1 MNWADV
7 QSVYPDTSYWLA
19 MRCVADSRHDAWAG
33 FHPNIEHARLIWSPW
48 THFELLNAL
57 RQLTRTTPPALERT
71 GARQIIAALER
82 ELARGYYDLA
92 ILDWRDELRTCR
104 ELSATHGYEL
114 AMRSGDVVHVAVAK
128 LQGADLFVT
137 CDADQ
142 HALAEAAGLR
152 TILVGGSR

>member
-1 MNWADV
+1 MKLAGV
-7 QSVYPDTSYWLA
+7 QTVYPDTSYWVA
-19 MRCVADSRHDAWAG
+19 MRCVADSRHGAWVS

-48 THFELLNAL
+48 THFELLNTL
-57 RQLTRTTPPALERT
+57 RQLTRTTPPALERA

-104 ELSATHGYEL
+104 ELSAAHGYDL

-128 LQGADLFVT
+128 LCGADLFAT

-142 HALAEAAGLR
+142 HALAEAAGLSAV
-152 TILVGGSR
+152 LVGG

>member
-1 MNWADV
+1 MSRTEV
-7 QSVYPDTSYWLA
+7 RSVYPDTSYWVA
-19 MRCVADSRHDAWAG
+19 MRCAGDSRHHAWAE
-33 FHPNIEHARLIWSPW
+33 FHASIEQARLIWSPW

-57 RQLTRTTPPALERT
+57 RQLTRTTPPALERS

-104 ELSATHGYEL
+104 ELSAAHGYAL
-114 AMRSGDVVHVAVAK
+114 PMRSGDVVHVAVAK
-128 LQGADLFVT
+128 LHGADLFVT

-142 HALAEAAGLR
+142 HALADAAGLR
-152 TILVGGSR
+152 TALVGGG